1 MFNFA
6 SVLVDVGTNPF
17 GVHDPTLVDRSLNG
31 SVVGFSFPASDES
44 APGQTTPQLVI
55 ETNALQYADGFVSAQ
70 DGTASL
76 WSSDVPFG
84 GSRALVVGP
93 VRNRLDSRP
102 SDFCAGFVWKSC
114 SGAKRENT
122 STPNLAGLASLISAF
137 PYKRQRRLLSRLY
150 RFMMSI
156 WPEVSS
162 RPAPSVVSRA

>member
-102 SDFCAGFVWKSC
+102 SDFCAGFVWKSAAARN
-114 SGAKRENT
+114 GRT
-122 STPNLAGLASLISAF
+122 RP
-137 PYKRQRRLLSRLY
+137 RQTWLDLRLSFQRSRTNGKGGY
-150 RFMMSI
+150 
-156 WPEVSS
+156 
-162 RPAPSVVSRA
+162 